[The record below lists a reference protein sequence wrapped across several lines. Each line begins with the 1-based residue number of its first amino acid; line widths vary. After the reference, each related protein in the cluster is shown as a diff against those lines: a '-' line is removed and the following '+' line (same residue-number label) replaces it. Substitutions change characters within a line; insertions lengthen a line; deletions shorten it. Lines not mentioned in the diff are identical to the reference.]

1 MVISRHGFGFHSL
14 ALCTLF
20 FSPTVSEWKKSLFW
34 RHHPERQNYRKHLS
48 LIFCF
53 LVGFHFPT
61 GSIMWF
67 VIVDLWI
74 QAVWS
79 LNSTVF
85 FRQLP
90 GCLMIW
96 ICNSNINSV
105 SEQTAA
111 FQFHWI
117 LWIQASNAKIHS
129 ANQCSSSPKHIQQ
142 TSESPQF
149 FHVHLRLYLPT
160 IFQMLWHFTNTSPVF

>member
-1 MVISRHGFGFHSL
+1 
-14 ALCTLF
+14 
-20 FSPTVSEWKKSLFW
+20 
-34 RHHPERQNYRKHLS
+34 
-48 LIFCF
+48 
-53 LVGFHFPT
+53 
-61 GSIMWF
+61 MWF

-142 TSESPQF
+142 KSESPQF
-149 FHVHLRLYLPT
+149 FHVHLRVILTYNISNAVALHQHITRVLTAKARNGFAEVSNFIRPG
-160 IFQMLWHFTNTSPVF
+160 MCHWVPVPVIRRSNDCFFS